1 MPSADYPQ
9 ARRCIV
15 ARKVDSR
22 MGVFDAVMWGVETD
36 PLLRSVITLVVML
49 DKKPNRKVLTQ
60 RVEEMS
66 IRVLA
71 LRRRVVG
78 NPVSLVPPR
87 WESTDDFDMNYHLRF
102 RRAANTRDEA
112 HVLDVAEHMAEMD
125 FDRARPLWE
134 AIVIEGLKGN
144 KAAVIMKIHHAI
156 TDGVGG
162 MAMAASLFDLTD
174 DPSQRPEQELPE
186 IIETGH
192 EDAMDRL
199 VDGTEYSAK
208 TAVDQIKG
216 IAGGA
221 KNMVTGTVTDPV
233 GTVKSS
239 VDFTSSAARILAPA
253 STPMSPVMR
262 GRSLGVHFAVLEA
275 PLEGLKQAGKA
286 NGGTLNDAFMAFVS
300 GGIALYQAAHGVSLD
315 ECPAV
320 RVNMPVNLRPRTDA
334 PSQGNRW
341 VPARFPLPLG
351 PADAAA
357 RIRELHPILLQAR
370 TEPAL
375 EISEPIFRVLTSLP
389 RPATTALAAGMMK
402 GTDVAATNVPGPPI
416 PVYMAGARVD
426 QLVPFAPKGG
436 AAMNV
441 AFMSYN
447 GKAEIGINLDTAAIY
462 DHDVMVRCL
471 EESLAQVLAS
481 VPEQGD

>member
-1 MPSADYPQ
+1 M
-9 ARRCIV
+9 

-60 RVEEMS
+60 RIEEMS
-66 IRVLA
+66 IRVPA

-87 WESTDDFDMNYHLRF
+87 WESSDDFDLNYHLRF

-144 KAAVIMKIHHAI
+144 KAAVILKIHHAI

-162 MAMAASLFDLTD
+162 MAMAASLFDLSD
-174 DPSQRPEQELPE
+174 DPGQRPEQEIPE
-186 IIETGH
+186 VEETGH
-192 EDAMDRL
+192 EDSMDRL
-199 VDGTEYSAK
+199 VDGAEYSAK

-216 IAGGA
+216 VADGA
-221 KNMVTGTVTDPV
+221 KKLVTGTVTDPV
-233 GTVKSS
+233 GTVKNS

-262 GRSLGVHFAVLEA
+262 GRSLGVHFAILEA
-275 PLEGLKQAGKA
+275 PLDAIKAAGKM
-286 NGGTLNDAFMAFVS
+286 NGATLNDVFMAFVS
-300 GGIALYQAAHGVSLD
+300 GGIAKYHAAHGVSLD
-315 ECPAV
+315 EAPAV

-334 PSQGNRW
+334 PTSGNRW

-351 PADAAA
+351 PADPVG
-357 RIRELHPILLQAR
+357 RVKELHPILLQAR

-375 EISEPIFRVLTSLP
+375 EISEPIFRLLTSLP

-416 PVYMAGARVD
+416 PVYMAGAKVE
-426 QLVPFAPKGG
+426 QMVPFAPKGG

-441 AFMSYN
+441 SLMSYN
-447 GKAEIGINLDTAAIY
+447 GKAELGVNLDTAAIY

-471 EESLAQVLAS
+471 EESLTEVVAMAVTEA
-481 VPEQGD
+481 G

>member
-1 MPSADYPQ
+1 M
-9 ARRCIV
+9 

-49 DKKPNRKVLTQ
+49 DKKPNKKVLTQ
-60 RVEEMS
+60 RMEEMS
-66 IRVLA
+66 IRVPA

-102 RRAANTRDEA
+102 RRAANTRDDA
-112 HVLDVAEHMAEMD
+112 HVLDVAEHMTEMD

-134 AIVIEGLKGN
+134 AVVIEGLKNN
-144 KAAVIMKIHHAI
+144 KAALIMKIHHAI

-174 DPSQRPEQELPE
+174 DPSQRPLQDLPKVE
-186 IIETGH
+186 DTGV
-192 EDAMDRL
+192 EGTRDRI
-199 VDGTEYSAK
+199 VEGTEYMSKSAI
-208 TAVDQIKG
+208 DQVKG
-216 IAGGA
+216 IADKGKGL
-221 KNMVTGTVTDPV
+221 VTGTVSDPI
-233 GTVKSS
+233 GTVKSG

-262 GRSLGVHFAVLEA
+262 GRSLGVHFAILEA
-275 PLEGLKQAGKA
+275 PLEAIKMAGKRHGA
-286 NGGTLNDAFMAFVS
+286 TLNDAFMAIVS
-300 GGIALYQAAHGVSLD
+300 GGIARYHAAHGVSLD
-315 ECPAV
+315 ESPVV
-320 RVNMPVNLRPRTDA
+320 RVNMPVNLRPRGDA

-351 PADAAA
+351 PADPLG
-357 RIRELHPILLQAR
+357 RVRELHPILKEAR

-375 EISEPIFRVLTSLP
+375 EISEPIFRLLTSLP

-402 GTDVAATNVPGPPI
+402 GTDVAATNVPGPPL
-416 PVYMAGARVD
+416 PVFIAGAEVE

-436 AAMNV
+436 AAMNI

-447 GKAEIGINLDTAAIY
+447 GKCEFGVNLDTAAIY

-471 EESLAQVLAS
+471 QESMDEIVALGAEPISA
-481 VPEQGD
+481 

>member
-1 MPSADYPQ
+1 M
-9 ARRCIV
+9 V
-15 ARKVDSR
+15 TRKVDSR

-60 RVEEMS
+60 RIEEMS
-66 IRVLA
+66 IRVPA

-102 RRAANTRDEA
+102 RRAANTRDDA

-144 KAAVIMKIHHAI
+144 RAALIMKIHHAI
-156 TDGVGG
+156 TDGIGG
-162 MAMAASLFDLTD
+162 MAMAASLFGLSEE
-174 DPSQRPEQELPE
+174 PSQRAEQPMPDVEA
-186 IIETGH
+186 TGH
-192 EDAMDRL
+192 EDAKERI
-199 VDGTEYSAK
+199 VEGAEYQAK
-208 TAVDQIKG
+208 TTVDQIKDM
-216 IAGGA
+216 AGGA
-221 KNMVTGTVTDPV
+221 KTLVTGTVTDPV
-233 GTVKSS
+233 GTVKNS
-239 VDFTSSAARILAPA
+239 VDFTQSAARILAPA

-262 GRSLGVHFAVLEA
+262 GRSLGVHFAILEA
-275 PLEGLKQAGKA
+275 PLDALKVAGKS
-286 NGGTLNDAFMAFVS
+286 NGGTLNDAFMAVVS
-300 GGIALYQAAHGVSLD
+300 GGIAKYHAAHGVSLD
-315 ECPAV
+315 EAAAV
-320 RVNMPVNLRPRTDA
+320 RVNMPVNLRPRTEA
-334 PSQGNRW
+334 PTSGNRW

-351 PADAAA
+351 PEDPVA
-357 RIRELHPILLQAR
+357 RVRELHPVLLQAR

-375 EISEPIFRVLTSLP
+375 EISEPIFRLLTSLP

-416 PVYMAGARVD
+416 PVYLAGAQVQ

-441 AFMSYN
+441 AMMSYN
-447 GKAEIGINLDTAAIY
+447 GKAEFGVNLDTAAIY
-462 DHDVMVRCL
+462 DHDVMIKCL
-471 EESLAQVLAS
+471 EESLAEVVALS
-481 VPEQGD
+481 VKED

>member
-1 MPSADYPQ
+1 M
-9 ARRCIV
+9 V
-15 ARKVDSR
+15 TRKVDSR

-60 RVEEMS
+60 RIEEMS
-66 IRVLA
+66 IRVPA

-102 RRAANTRDEA
+102 RRAANTRDDA

-144 KAAVIMKIHHAI
+144 RAALIMKIHHAI
-156 TDGVGG
+156 TDGIGG
-162 MAMAASLFDLTD
+162 MAMAASLFDLSD
-174 DPSQRPEQELPE
+174 DPSQRPEQPMPE
-186 IIETGH
+186 VEETGH
-192 EDAMDRL
+192 EDAKERI
-199 VDGTEYSAK
+199 VEGAEYQAK
-208 TAVDQIKG
+208 TTVDQIKDM
-216 IAGGA
+216 AGGA
-221 KNMVTGTVTDPV
+221 KTLVTGTVTDPV
-233 GTVKSS
+233 GTVKNS
-239 VDFTSSAARILAPA
+239 VDFTQSAARILAPA

-262 GRSLGVHFAVLEA
+262 GRSLGVHFAILEA
-275 PLEGLKQAGKA
+275 PLDALKVAGKS
-286 NGGTLNDAFMAFVS
+286 NGGTLNDAFMAVVS
-300 GGIALYQAAHGVSLD
+300 GGIAKYHAAHGVSLD
-315 ECPAV
+315 EAAAV
-320 RVNMPVNLRPRTDA
+320 RVNMPVNLRPRTEA
-334 PSQGNRW
+334 PTSGNRW

-351 PADAAA
+351 PEDPVA
-357 RIRELHPILLQAR
+357 RVRELHPVLLQAR

-375 EISEPIFRVLTSLP
+375 EISEPIFRLLTSLP

-416 PVYMAGARVD
+416 PVYLAGAQVQ

-441 AFMSYN
+441 AMMSYN
-447 GKAEIGINLDTAAIY
+447 GKAEFGVNLDTAAIY
-462 DHDVMVRCL
+462 DHDVMIKCL
-471 EESLAQVLAS
+471 EESLAEVVALS
-481 VPEQGD
+481 VKED

>member
-1 MPSADYPQ
+1 
-9 ARRCIV
+9 V

-36 PLLRSVITLVVML
+36 PLLRSVITMVVML
-49 DKKPNRKVLTQ
+49 EKKPNRKVLTQ
-60 RVEEMS
+60 RIEEMS
-66 IRVLA
+66 IRVPA

-87 WESTDDFDMNYHLRF
+87 WESSDDFDMNYHLRF

-144 KAAVIMKIHHAI
+144 KAAVILKIHHAI

-174 DPSQRPEQELPE
+174 DPDARPVQEIPDVE
-186 IIETGH
+186 DTGH
-192 EDAMDRL
+192 EDSADRL
-199 VDGTEYSAK
+199 LEGTEYAAK
-208 TAVDQIKG
+208 TAVGQIKG
-216 IAGGA
+216 VADGA
-221 KNMVTGTVTDPV
+221 KKLVTGTVTDPV

-253 STPMSPVMR
+253 STPLSPVMR
-262 GRSLGVHFAVLEA
+262 GRSLGVHFAILECQLDA
-275 PLEGLKQAGKA
+275 LKVAGKS
-286 NGGTLNDAFMAFVS
+286 NGGTLNDAFMAFVA
-300 GGIALYQAAHGVSLD
+300 GGIAKYHAAHGVSLEEAPD
-315 ECPAV
+315 V
-320 RVNMPVNLRPRTDA
+320 RVNMPVNLRPKTDA
-334 PSQGNRW
+334 PTSGNRW
-341 VPARFPLPLG
+341 VPSRFPLPLG
-351 PADAAA
+351 PADAEE
-357 RIRELHPILLQAR
+357 RVKELHPILLQAR

-375 EISEPIFRVLTSLP
+375 EISEPIFRLLTSLP

-416 PVYMAGARVD
+416 PVYMAGAKVE
-426 QLVPFAPKGG
+426 QMLPFAPKGG

-441 AFMSYN
+441 AMMSYN
-447 GKAEIGINLDTAAIY
+447 GKAEFGINLDTAAIY
-462 DHDVMVRCL
+462 DHDVMIRCL
-471 EESLAQVLAS
+471 EESLAEIVDLS
-481 VPEQGD
+481 LTEVD

>member
-1 MPSADYPQ
+1 MT
-9 ARRCIV
+9 
-15 ARKVDSR
+15 RKVDSR

-60 RVEEMS
+60 RIEEMS
-66 IRVLA
+66 IRVPA

-102 RRAANTRDEA
+102 RRAANTRDDA

-144 KAAVIMKIHHAI
+144 RAALIMKIHHAI
-156 TDGVGG
+156 TDGIGG
-162 MAMAASLFDLTD
+162 MAMAASLFDLSD
-174 DPSQRPEQELPE
+174 DPSQRPEQPMPDVE
-186 IIETGH
+186 ETGH
-192 EDAMDRL
+192 EDAKERI
-199 VDGTEYSAK
+199 VEGAEYQAK
-208 TAVDQIKG
+208 TTVDQIKDM
-216 IAGGA
+216 AGGA
-221 KNMVTGTVTDPV
+221 KTLVTGTVTDPV
-233 GTVKSS
+233 GTVKNS
-239 VDFTSSAARILAPA
+239 VDFTQSAARILAPA

-262 GRSLGVHFAVLEA
+262 GRSLGVHFAILEA
-275 PLEGLKQAGKA
+275 PLDALKVAGKS
-286 NGGTLNDAFMAFVS
+286 NGGTLNDAFMAVVS
-300 GGIALYQAAHGVSLD
+300 GGIAKYHAAHGVSLD
-315 ECPAV
+315 EAAAV
-320 RVNMPVNLRPRTDA
+320 RVNMPVNLRPRTEA
-334 PSQGNRW
+334 PTSGNRW

-351 PADAAA
+351 PEDPVA
-357 RIRELHPILLQAR
+357 RVRELHPVLLQAR

-375 EISEPIFRVLTSLP
+375 EISEPIFRLLTSLP

-416 PVYMAGARVD
+416 PVYLAGAQVQ

-441 AFMSYN
+441 AMMSYN
-447 GKAEIGINLDTAAIY
+447 GKAEFGVNLDTAAIY
-462 DHDVMVRCL
+462 DHDVMIKCL
-471 EESLAQVLAS
+471 EESLAEVVALS
-481 VPEQGD
+481 VKED

>member
-1 MPSADYPQ
+1 
-9 ARRCIV
+9 
-15 ARKVDSR
+15 

-36 PLLRSVITLVVML
+36 PLLRSVITVVVML
-49 DKKPNRKVLTQ
+49 DKKPNRKILLQ
-60 RVEEMS
+60 RLEEMTV
-66 IRVLA
+66 RVPA

-78 NPVSLVPPR
+78 NPVSLAPPR
-87 WESTDDFDMNYHLRF
+87 WESTDDFDLDYHVSF

-112 HVLDVAEHMAEMD
+112 HVLDIAEHMAEMD

-134 AIVIEGLKGN
+134 ATVIEGLKGQR
-144 KAAVIMKIHHAI
+144 AAVVMKIHHAI

-162 MAMAASLFDLTD
+162 MAMAASLFDLSD
-174 DPSQRPEQELPE
+174 DPTSRPDPDLPDVE
-186 IIETGH
+186 DTGH
-192 EDAMDRL
+192 EDPFERI
-199 VDGTEYSAK
+199 VDGAEYTAK
-208 TAVDQIKG
+208 TALEQARGVVGKG
-216 IAGGA
+216 RDL
-221 KNMVTGTVTDPV
+221 VTGTVTDPI
-233 GTVKSS
+233 GAVKSG

-275 PLEGLKQAGKA
+275 PLAAIKEAGKD
-286 NGGTLNDAFMAFVS
+286 NGGTLNDAFMAVVS
-300 GGIALYQAAHGVSLD
+300 GGIARYHAAHGVSL
-315 ECPAV
+315 EEAPEV
-320 RVNMPVNLRPRTDA
+320 RVNMPVNLRTKA
-334 PSQGNRW
+334 PSTSGVGGNRW

-351 PADAAA
+351 PGEPAG
-357 RIRELHPILLQAR
+357 RISTLHPVLQHAR

-375 EISEPIFRVLTSLP
+375 EISEPIFRLLTSLP

-416 PVYMAGARVD
+416 PIYIAGAKVE
-426 QLVPFAPKGG
+426 QLIPFAPKGG

-447 GKAEIGINLDTAAIY
+447 GKAELGVNLDTAAIY

-471 EESLAQVLAS
+471 QESLAEIVALGSAAVVTSTDAS
-481 VPEQGD
+481 

>member
-1 MPSADYPQ
+1 
-9 ARRCIV
+9 
-15 ARKVDSR
+15 

-36 PLLRSVITLVVML
+36 PLLRSVITVAVML
-49 DKKPNRKVLTQ
+49 DKKPTKKVLLQ
-60 RVEEMS
+60 RLEEMS
-66 IRVLA
+66 IRVPA

-87 WESTDDFDMNYHLRF
+87 WESTDDFDLNYHVRF
-102 RRAANTRDEA
+102 RTASGTKDEA
-112 HVLDVAEHMAEMD
+112 HVLDVAEHMAERD

-134 AIVIEGLKGN
+134 AAVIEGLHGN
-144 KAAVIMKIHHAI
+144 KAAIVMKIHHAI

-174 DPSQRPEQELPE
+174 DPKQRPAPELPD
-186 IIETGH
+186 IEDTGH
-192 EDAMDRL
+192 EDTVERMVEGAEHAARTAL
-199 VDGTEYSAK
+199 EQAK
-208 TAVDQIKG
+208 GVVGKG
-216 IAGGA
+216 KDIF
-221 KNMVTGTVTDPV
+221 TGTVTDPI
-233 GTVKSS
+233 GAVKSG

-275 PLEGLKQAGKA
+275 PLEALKKAGKSS
-286 NGGTLNDAFMAFVS
+286 GGTLNDAFMAVVS
-300 GGIALYQAAHGVSLD
+300 GGIARYHAAHGVSLD
-315 ECPAV
+315 EAPAV
-320 RVNMPVNLRPRTDA
+320 RVNMPVNLRPKGDT
-334 PSQGNRW
+334 PSASGGNRW

-351 PADAAA
+351 PEDATT
-357 RIRELHPILLQAR
+357 RIQELHPLLHQAR

-375 EISEPIFRVLTSLP
+375 EISEPIFRLLTSLP
-389 RPATTALAAGMMK
+389 RPATSALAAGMMK

-416 PVYMAGARVD
+416 PVYVAGAKVV

-441 AFMSYN
+441 ALMSYD
-447 GKAEIGINLDTAAIY
+447 GRCEFGVNLDTAAIY

-471 EESLAQVLAS
+471 QESLAQVVAVGS
-481 VPEQGD
+481 AGVVTATDAP

>member
-1 MPSADYPQ
+1 M
-9 ARRCIV
+9 
-15 ARKVDSR
+15 
-22 MGVFDAVMWGVETD
+22 MWGVETD
-36 PLLRSVITLVVML
+36 PLLRSVITMVVML
-49 DKKPNRKVLTQ
+49 EKKPNRKVLTQ
-60 RVEEMS
+60 RIEEMS
-66 IRVLA
+66 IRVPA

-87 WESTDDFDMNYHLRF
+87 WESSDDFDMNYHLRF

-144 KAAVIMKIHHAI
+144 KAAVILKIHHAI

-162 MAMAASLFDLTD
+162 MAMAATLFDLTD
-174 DPSQRPEQELPE
+174 DPSQRPEQELPP
-186 IIETGH
+186 IEDTGH
-192 EDAMDRL
+192 EDTSDRIKE
-199 VDGTEYSAK
+199 GTEYAAK

-216 IAGGA
+216 VADGA
-221 KNMVTGTVTDPV
+221 KKLVTGTVTDPV
-233 GTVKSS
+233 GTVKNS

-253 STPMSPVMR
+253 STPLSPVMR

-275 PLEGLKQAGKA
+275 PLDALKVAGKS
-286 NGGTLNDAFMAFVS
+286 NGGTLNDAFMAFVA
-300 GGIALYQAAHGVSLD
+300 GGIAKYHAAHGVSL
-315 ECPAV
+315 EEAPAV
-320 RVNMPVNLRPRTDA
+320 RVNMPVNLRPKTDA
-334 PSQGNRW
+334 PATGNRW

-351 PADAAA
+351 PTDAVG
-357 RIRELHPILLQAR
+357 RVKELHPLLLQAR

-375 EISEPIFRVLTSLP
+375 EISEPIFRLLTSLP

-416 PVYMAGARVD
+416 PVYMAGARVE
-426 QLVPFAPKGG
+426 QMMPFAPKGG

-441 AFMSYN
+441 AMMSYD
-447 GKAEIGINLDTAAIY
+447 GKAEFGINLDTAAIY

-471 EESLAQVLAS
+471 EESLAEITALA
-481 VPEQGD
+481 VQETD

>member
-1 MPSADYPQ
+1 M
-9 ARRCIV
+9 V
-15 ARKVDSR
+15 TRKVDSR

-60 RVEEMS
+60 RIEEMS
-66 IRVLA
+66 IRVPA

-102 RRAANTRDEA
+102 RRAANTRDDA

-144 KAAVIMKIHHAI
+144 RAALIMKIHHAI
-156 TDGVGG
+156 TDGIGG
-162 MAMAASLFDLTD
+162 MAMAASLFDLSD
-174 DPSQRPEQELPE
+174 DPSQRPEQPMPDVE
-186 IIETGH
+186 ETGH
-192 EDAMDRL
+192 EDAKERI
-199 VDGTEYSAK
+199 VEGAEYQAK
-208 TAVDQIKG
+208 TTVDQIKDM
-216 IAGGA
+216 AGGA
-221 KNMVTGTVTDPV
+221 KTLVTGTVTDPV
-233 GTVKSS
+233 GTVKNS
-239 VDFTSSAARILAPA
+239 VDFTQSAARILAPA

-262 GRSLGVHFAVLEA
+262 GRSLGVHFAILEA
-275 PLEGLKQAGKA
+275 PLDALKVAGKS
-286 NGGTLNDAFMAFVS
+286 NGGTLNDAFMAVVS
-300 GGIALYQAAHGVSLD
+300 GGIAKYHAAHGVSLD
-315 ECPAV
+315 EAAAV
-320 RVNMPVNLRPRTDA
+320 RVNMPVNLRPRTEA
-334 PSQGNRW
+334 PTSGNRW

-351 PADAAA
+351 PEDPVA
-357 RIRELHPILLQAR
+357 RVRELHPVLLQAR

-375 EISEPIFRVLTSLP
+375 EISEPIFRLLTSLP

-416 PVYMAGARVD
+416 PVYLAGAQVQ

-441 AFMSYN
+441 AMMSYN
-447 GKAEIGINLDTAAIY
+447 GKAEFGVNLDTAAIY
-462 DHDVMVRCL
+462 DHDVMIKCL
-471 EESLAQVLAS
+471 EESLAEVVALS
-481 VPEQGD
+481 VKED